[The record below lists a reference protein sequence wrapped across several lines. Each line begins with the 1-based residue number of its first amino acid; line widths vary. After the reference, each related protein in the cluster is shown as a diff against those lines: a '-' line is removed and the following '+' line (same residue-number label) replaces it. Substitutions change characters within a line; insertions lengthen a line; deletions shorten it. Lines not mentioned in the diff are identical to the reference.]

1 MNAHRTHFLLA
12 AATIFLCIA
21 LYASFSFASPSSL
34 KVSPQYPFAAESSN
48 AIVNHY
54 DPRRDPA
61 QDLALAS
68 AEAKSSN
75 RNIFIIV
82 GGEWCGW
89 CHAMDRFFRDHPD
102 LTALREKNYVLL
114 KVSMSQENPN
124 QRFLKRYPPI
134 HGYPHIF
141 ILDANTKLLKSQP
154 SNELE
159 EGNSYNADR
168 FSKLLDQFAP
178 AGSH

>member
-1 MNAHRTHFLLA
+1 MNSHRNHFLLA
-12 AATIFLCIA
+12 AAAIFLSIV
-21 LYASFSFASPSSL
+21 LYVSFSSGSSYPVKLSPN
-34 KVSPQYPFAAESSN
+34 YPFSAESQN
-48 AIVNHY
+48 IIVSQY
-54 DPRRDPA
+54 DPRRDPD
-61 QDLALAS
+61 QDLLLAS
-68 AEAKSSN
+68 AAAKQSH

-102 LTALREKNYVLL
+102 LTALRERNYVLL

-141 ILDANTKLLKSQP
+141 ILDPNANLLKSQP
-154 SNELE
+154 SNQLE
-159 EGNSYNADR
+159 EEASYNVDR
-168 FSKLLDQFAP
+168 FTKLLNQFAP
-178 AGSH
+178 QSSR